1 MSYYQLPDNL
11 NSITPTIQLN
21 ISPDEKGKDLVKH
34 LPYLAQIND
43 PIFQNRVEDLINND
57 EDLQSYLFAT
67 EDLNRTLNE
76 SLQLAV
82 GHGKINDAA
91 KVRHEFEKNN
101 ADYKFFQKND
111 NPLDVLFKE
120 NAKFDVQ
127 NPIIGSLLEEINKG
141 KVTEKGIIDAVKGAP
156 NPADL
161 DVEDRFNKLFD
172 RKRQG
177 PNDNIV
183 RPDDNDDDDD
193 DDDDN
198 IDFPNI
204 PDFLPPLSPNPRRP
218 PSPRLPDRRPKPG
231 DSDDEWRDERT
242 KQEYFFPFSDQHGEP
257 WRLPRRQINLDKNL
271 KDVFGEGEAVLNEPK
286 PESSAPPFETNNDF
300 ANQLDRGGY
309 QKKFYFIEAE
319 KEPISFKGK

>member
-1 MSYYQLPDNL
+1 MSYYQLSDDL

-82 GHGKINDAA
+82 GHGKINDAT

-101 ADYKFFQKND
+101 AYYKFFRKND

-120 NAKFDVQ
+120 KAKFDIQ
-127 NPIIGSLLEEINKG
+127 NPIIDSLLEEINKG
-141 KVTEKGIIDAVKGAP
+141 KVTEKGRIEAVKGTP
-156 NPADL
+156 NPKDIE
-161 DVEDRFNKLFD
+161 VEDRFNKLFD

-183 RPDDNDDDDD
+183 RPDDDDD

-198 IDFPNI
+198 DDIDFPNI
-204 PDFLPPLSPNPRRP
+204 PDFLPPLSPNPRRA

-231 DSDDEWRDERT
+231 DSDDE
-242 KQEYFFPFSDQHGEP
+242 
-257 WRLPRRQINLDKNL
+257 
-271 KDVFGEGEAVLNEPK
+271 
-286 PESSAPPFETNNDF
+286 
-300 ANQLDRGGY
+300 
-309 QKKFYFIEAE
+309 
-319 KEPISFKGK
+319 

>member
-1 MSYYQLPDNL
+1 M
-11 NSITPTIQLN
+11 
-21 ISPDEKGKDLVKH
+21 VKH
-34 LPYLAQIND
+34 LPYLAQINN

-82 GHGKINDAA
+82 GHGKINDAT

-101 ADYKFFQKND
+101 ADYKFFRKNN

-120 NAKFDVQ
+120 KAKFDIQ

-141 KVTEKGIIDAVKGAP
+141 KVTEKGRIEAVKGAP
-156 NPADL
+156 NPKDIE
-161 DVEDRFNKLFD
+161 VEDRFNKLFD
-172 RKRQG
+172 GKRQG

-183 RPDDNDDDDD
+183 KPDDDDD

-198 IDFPNI
+198 DDIDFPNI
-204 PDFLPPLSPNPRRP
+204 PDFLPPLSPNPRRA

-257 WRLPRRQINLDKNL
+257 WHLPRRQINLDKNL
-271 KDVFGEGEAVLNEPK
+271 KDVFGEAEAVLNEPR
-286 PESSAPPFETNNDF
+286 PEPSAPPFETNNGF
-300 ANQLDRGGY
+300 ADQLDRGEIPEEIL
-309 QKKFYFIEAE
+309 FYRGGEGAN
-319 KEPISFKGK
+319 